1 MRSQL
6 SNGPKGR
13 MRSLAVLL
21 ALLVAAERPARA
33 EDASAP
39 ASAGGAAPVEEC
51 LRRNLPQRSSVQ
63 SVRFQSKDR
72 TGSTRMIA
80 GTAYW
85 KKQDEGDLSRS
96 LIRID
101 FPPDLRGSAYLLIER
116 PETVDVFVY
125 LPEYQKVR
133 RITSHALA
141 GSLFG
146 TDFSY
151 EDMRR
156 LRHLFEA
163 AAAERL
169 PDAEVGGRAVRVVR
183 LVPPAESEYGEVK
196 AWVDAET
203 CVPLRLGLYARSG
216 SLAKELSADPPSL
229 ARHGSVWVAHAVVL
243 RDLQEQTETRLEL
256 GKLEVDVDV
265 PDRIFSERTLT
276 QGN

>member
-1 MRSQL
+1 MR
-6 SNGPKGR
+6 NGLLRCG
-13 MRSLAVLL
+13 LLL
-21 ALLVAAERPARA
+21 ALL
-33 EDASAP
+33 ASPGAP
-39 ASAGGAAPVEEC
+39 AGAQSEPAADADAAAAGVAPVEAC
-51 LRRNLPQRSSVQ
+51 LRRNLPQKSSEQ

-72 TGSTRMIA
+72 TGSTRTLA

-85 KKQDEGDLSRS
+85 KKWDGELSRS
-96 LIRID
+96 LIRVD

-116 PETVDVFVY
+116 PESVDVFVY

-163 AAAERL
+163 ADVERL
-169 PDAEVGGRAVRVVR
+169 PDGEWVGRATWVVTLR
-183 LVPPAESEYGEVK
+183 PPAESEYGEVR
-196 AWVDAET
+196 AWVDRQT
-203 CVPLRLGLYARSG
+203 CVPLKLELYARG
-216 SLAKELSADPPSL
+216 GGLAKELTVDPSSL
-229 ARHGSVWVAHAVVL
+229 AKHGEVWAGHSLLL
-243 RDLQEQTETRLEL
+243 RDLQEQTETRVEL
-256 GKLEVDVDV
+256 GKLEIDAAM
-265 PDRIFSERTLT
+265 PDKLFSERALT

>member
-1 MRSQL
+1 MRIAPCCGL
-6 SNGPKGR
+6 
-13 MRSLAVLL
+13 LL
-21 ALLVAAERPARA
+21 AFVTAAGAPARA
-33 EDASAP
+33 GSE
-39 ASAGGAAPVEEC
+39 GAAADVAPIEAC
-51 LRRNLPQRSSVQ
+51 LRRNLPQRSSEQ
-63 SVRFQSKDR
+63 SMRFQSKDR
-72 TGSTRMIA
+72 TGSTRTLS

-85 KKQDEGDLSRS
+85 KKWESDLSRS

-125 LPEYQKVR
+125 LPEFQKVR

-163 AAAERL
+163 AAVERL
-169 PDAEVGGRAVRVVR
+169 PDGEQGSRATYVVTLR
-183 LVPPAESEYGEVK
+183 PPPESEYGEVR
-196 AWVDAET
+196 AWIDHET
-203 CVPLRLGLYARSG
+203 CVPLRLELYARG
-216 SLAKELSADPPSL
+216 GGLAKELTVDPSSL
-229 ARHGSVWVAHAVVL
+229 TKHGEFWAAHTVVL
-243 RDLQEQTETRLEL
+243 RDLQEQTETRVDL
-256 GKLEVDVDV
+256 GKLEIDGDL
-265 PDRIFSERTLT
+265 PDKLFSERALT

>member
-1 MRSQL
+1 VR
-6 SNGPKGR
+6 GAW
-13 MRSLAVLL
+13 LAL
-21 ALLVAAERPARA
+21 ALLAIAAPAGAAEPA
-33 EDASAP
+33 AP
-39 ASAGGAAPVEEC
+39 ADVGAVEAC

-72 TGSTRMIA
+72 TGSTRTLA

-85 KKQDEGDLSRS
+85 KKGEGGLSRS

-116 PETVDVFVY
+116 ADEVDVFVY

-133 RITSHALA
+133 RITSHALS

-163 AAAERL
+163 AAVERQ
-169 PDAEVGGRAVRVVR
+169 PDAEWAGRSAHVVVLR
-183 LVPPAESEYGEVK
+183 PPAESEYGEVR
-196 AWVDAET
+196 AWIDTET
-203 CVPLRLGLYARSG
+203 CVPLELELYARNG
-216 SLAKELSADPPSL
+216 SLAKELTVDPSSL
-229 ARHGSVWVAHAVVL
+229 AKHGEVWAAHALLL
-243 RDLQEQTETRLEL
+243 RDLQEQTETRVDL
-256 GKLEVDVDV
+256 GKLEIDADV
-265 PDRIFSERTLT
+265 PDKLFSERALT

>member
-1 MRSQL
+1 MPIALRS
-6 SNGPKGR
+6 
-13 MRSLAVLL
+13 SLVL
-21 ALLVAAERPARA
+21 ALLVFVA
-33 EDASAP
+33 AP
-39 ASAGGAAPVEEC
+39 AVTADPEPADPAAIEAC

-72 TGSTRMIA
+72 TGSTRTLS

-85 KKQDEGDLSRS
+85 KRWEGELSRS
-96 LIRID
+96 LIRIE

-116 PETVDVFVY
+116 PQTVDVFVY

-133 RITSHALA
+133 RITSRALS

-163 AAAERL
+163 AAVEPR
-169 PDAEVGGRAVRVVR
+169 PDSEWAGRATHVVA
-183 LVPPAESEYGEVK
+183 LKPPAESEYGEVR
-196 AWVDAET
+196 AWIDTAT
-203 CVPLRLGLYARSG
+203 CVPLKLELYARSG
-216 SLAKELSADPPSL
+216 SLAKELTVDPSSL
-229 ARHGSVWVAHAVVL
+229 AQHGAVWAAHAVLL
-243 RDLQEQTETRLEL
+243 RDLQEQTETRVDL
-256 GKLEVDVDV
+256 GKLEVDAEV
-265 PDRIFSERTLT
+265 PDRLFSERSLT

>member
-1 MRSQL
+1 
-6 SNGPKGR
+6 
-13 MRSLAVLL
+13 
-21 ALLVAAERPARA
+21 VA
-33 EDASAP
+33 DV
-39 ASAGGAAPVEEC
+39 GIVEAC

-72 TGSTRMIA
+72 TGSTRTLA

-85 KKQDEGDLSRS
+85 KKWEGELSRS
-96 LIRID
+96 LIRIE

-116 PETVDVFVY
+116 PESVDVFVY

-169 PDAEVGGRAVRVVR
+169 PDAEVGGRAVRVLR

-203 CVPLRLGLYARSG
+203 CVPLRLELYARG
-216 SLAKELSADPPSL
+216 CSLAKVLSADPASL
-229 ARHGSVWVAHAVVL
+229 SRHGSVWVAHAVVL

-265 PDRIFSERTLT
+265 PDRIFSERTLL

>member
-1 MRSQL
+1 MRI
-6 SNGPKGR
+6 GR
-13 MRSLAVLL
+13 WVCGLGWGLLL
-21 ALLVAAERPARA
+21 AIVATAAPPARA
-33 EDASAP
+33 ESEDAAADV
-39 ASAGGAAPVEEC
+39 ASVEAC
-51 LRRNLPQRSSVQ
+51 LRRNLPQRSSEQ

-72 TGSTRMIA
+72 TGSTRTLA

-85 KKQDEGDLSRS
+85 KKWEGDLSRS

-101 FPPDLRGSAYLLIER
+101 YPPDLRGSAYLLIER

-163 AAAERL
+163 AAVKRL
-169 PDAEVGGRAVRVVR
+169 PDTEWAGRATYAVS
-183 LVPPAESEYGEVK
+183 LSPPAESEYGEVR
-196 AWVDAET
+196 AWIDRET
-203 CVPLRLGLYARSG
+203 CVPLELELYARG
-216 SLAKELSADPPSL
+216 GGLAKELTVDPSSL
-229 ARHGSVWVAHAVVL
+229 AKHGAVWAAHSLLL
-243 RDLQEQTETRLEL
+243 RDLQEQTETRVEL
-256 GKLEVDVDV
+256 GKLEIDADM
-265 PDRIFSERTLT
+265 PDKLFSERALS

>member
-1 MRSQL
+1 MGL
-6 SNGPKGR
+6 LPPAG
-13 MRSLAVLL
+13 SLAVSL
-21 ALLVAAERPARA
+21 ALLVAAAPPARA
-33 EDASAP
+33 EGEDAP
-39 ASAGGAAPVEEC
+39 AAAAAASVEEC

-72 TGSTRMIA
+72 TGSTRTIA

-85 KKQDEGDLSRS
+85 KKGEGELSRS

-101 FPPDLRGSAYLLIER
+101 FPPDLRGSAYLLIEK
-116 PETVDVFVY
+116 PEKVDVFVY

-163 AAAERL
+163 AAAEAL
-169 PDAEVGGRAVRVVR
+169 PDAEVAGRAVRVVR
-183 LVPPAESEYGEVK
+183 LVPPAESEYGEVQ
-196 AWVDAET
+196 ARVDAVT
-203 CVPLRLGLYARSG
+203 CVPLEIDLYARSG
-216 SLAKELSADPPSL
+216 TLAKQLVADPSSL
-229 ARHGSVWVAHAVVL
+229 SRHGSVWVAHSVLL

-256 GKLEVDVDV
+256 GKLEVDVEV
-265 PDRIFSERTLT
+265 PDRMFSERTLT

>member
-1 MRSQL
+1 MRIAPGWGL
-6 SNGPKGR
+6 
-13 MRSLAVLL
+13 LL
-21 ALLVAAERPARA
+21 ALAMAPGSPARA
-33 EDASAP
+33 GSEAAAGVAP
-39 ASAGGAAPVEEC
+39 IEAC
-51 LRRNLPQRSSVQ
+51 LRRNLPQRSSEQ
-63 SVRFQSKDR
+63 SVRFESKDR
-72 TGSTRMIA
+72 TGSTRTLA

-85 KKQDEGDLSRS
+85 KKWEGDLSRS

-125 LPEYQKVR
+125 LPEFQKVR

-163 AAAERL
+163 AAVERQ
-169 PDAEVGGRAVRVVR
+169 PDAEQAGRATYVVTLR
-183 LVPPAESEYGEVK
+183 PPPESEYGEVR
-196 AWVDAET
+196 AWIDQET
-203 CVPLRLGLYARSG
+203 CVPLRLELFARGG
-216 SLAKELSADPPSL
+216 SLAKELTADPSSL
-229 ARHGSVWVAHAVVL
+229 TKHGEVWAAHTVVL
-243 RDLQEQTETRLEL
+243 RDLQEQTETRVEL
-256 GKLEVDVDV
+256 GRLEIDTNLPDKL
-265 PDRIFSERTLT
+265 FSERALT

>member
-1 MRSQL
+1 MRRDWC
-6 SNGPKGR
+6 GIA
-13 MRSLAVLL
+13 LAVGMGL
-21 ALLVAAERPARA
+21 AIAAAGASPARA
-33 EDASAP
+33 AEDAP
-39 ASAGGAAPVEEC
+39 AVAADAGVVEAC

-72 TGSTRMIA
+72 TGSTRTLA

-85 KKQDEGDLSRS
+85 KKWEGELSRS
-96 LIRID
+96 LIRIE

-116 PETVDVFVY
+116 PESVDVFVY
-125 LPEYQKVR
+125 LPEFQKVR

-163 AAAERL
+163 AAVERR
-169 PDAEVGGRAVRVVR
+169 PDGELGGRGTYAVVLR
-183 LVPPAESEYGEVK
+183 PPAESEYGEVR
-196 AWVDAET
+196 AWIDTET
-203 CVPLRLGLYARSG
+203 CVPLKLELYTQNG
-216 SLAKELSADPPSL
+216 TLAKELTADPSSL
-229 ARHGSVWVAHAVVL
+229 ARHGEVWAAHALTL
-243 RDLQEQTETRLEL
+243 RDLQEQTETRVDL
-256 GKLEVDVDV
+256 GKLEIDVDV
-265 PDRIFSERTLT
+265 PDKLFSERALT